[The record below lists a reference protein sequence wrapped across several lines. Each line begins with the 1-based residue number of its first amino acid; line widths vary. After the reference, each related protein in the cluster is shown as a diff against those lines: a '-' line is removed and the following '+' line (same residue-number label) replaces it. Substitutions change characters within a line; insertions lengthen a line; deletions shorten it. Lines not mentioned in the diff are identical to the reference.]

1 MQVNPS
7 PLFSFKVVHYDM
19 PRLPDDFI
27 HRSGRTARA
36 GRKGKCLSLVTQH
49 DVELVHAVE
58 AHVGRPLVA
67 LQGRHAVQEAD
78 VLKLLN
84 PVAKAQRMA
93 RQRLCEVGFDDKV
106 AALKARAKK
115 RRGELAEADDFADA
129 LADAAS
135 ARAEEM

>member
-1 MQVNPS
+1 
-7 PLFSFKVVHYDM
+7 M

-49 DVELVHAVE
+49 DVALVHAVE
-58 AHVGRPLVA
+58 AHVGRPLVSLPPRIVA
-67 LQGRHAVQEAD
+67 EAD

-84 PVAKAQRMA
+84 PVAKAQRVA
-93 RQRLCEVGFDDKV
+93 KLRLSEVGFDDKV

-115 RRGELAEADDFADA
+115 RRGELADNDDFADA

-135 ARAEEM
+135 ARAEN